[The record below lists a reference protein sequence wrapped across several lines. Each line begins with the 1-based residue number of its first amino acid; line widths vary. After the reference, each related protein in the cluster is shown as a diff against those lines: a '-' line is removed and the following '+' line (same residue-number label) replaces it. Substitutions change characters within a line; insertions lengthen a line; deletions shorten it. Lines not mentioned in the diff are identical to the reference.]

1 MLEHMQ
7 LNFQVKTE
15 TETTQSKSSP
25 KSRSSINI
33 LIFQNPGQ
41 SETTQSWNSQQQAVM
56 SWFSETGFNFFD
68 KRICQHTEMNSFN
81 VYFLT
86 IFV

>member
-15 TETTQSKSSP
+15 TETTQSKSSS
-25 KSRSSINI
+25 KSSSINI

-41 SETTQSWNSQQQAVM
+41 SETTQSWNSPQQAVM
-56 SWFSETGFNFFD
+56 SWFSETGFNFFNE
-68 KRICQHTEMNSFN
+68 RNCQHNEMNSFK